1 MRRSKGIS
9 GNLAEKARL
18 GSEKGLRDTA
28 EALKELIEI
37 LFKNGILESS
47 DRKLLLDMIPS
58 IEGC

>member
-1 MRRSKGIS
+1 MRSR
-9 GNLAEKARL
+9 NLAEKARL

-28 EALKELIEI
+28 EALKELIEL